1 MVPRTRSL
9 IPTLQT
15 PLKFHVLDFWAF
27 LLLVCLKI
35 WKIVHRSALK
45 FKEGE
50 IINIYNTQLNGRDSL
65 KKMHD

>member
-1 MVPRTRSL
+1 M
-9 IPTLQT
+9 
-15 PLKFHVLDFWAF
+15 LDFWAF

-45 FKEGE
+45 SKEGE